1 MKKIIILA
9 LVIICCTVAFAQNSK
24 SGLPGLKGMNVGVG
38 IPVECYDI
46 KAAGFNLHLGGDF
59 TYPISDK
66 FAMGF
71 YICGGGGFLGTF
83 KPYNEYDKF
92 SPVIKLSAGLLM
104 EFGDLNDRPFIV
116 GVGPCAGLGYVD
128 MDLVLPL
135 EFRFGRHLSNNWYIM
150 GELVY
155 GVSLAKETRCFEPA
169 IRVGYNFG
177 HKAKK
182 K

>member
-71 YICGGGGFLGTF
+71 YISGGGGFLGTF

-155 GVSLAKETRCFEPA
+155 GVSLAKETRCFQPA

>member
-71 YICGGGGFLGTF
+71 YISGGGGFLGTF

-135 EFRFGRHLSNNWYIM
+135 EFRFGRHLSNSWYIM